1 MLNMEFLILLMIL
14 MVKWNDVQET
24 IVGYD
29 ENINKLGVV
38 VQGQLYLNGESK
50 PTIIE
55 NLTTNGMPVIS
66 IPSSD
71 GTSLYAFANKF
82 H

>member
-1 MLNMEFLILLMIL
+1 M
-14 MVKWNDVQET
+14 QET
-24 IVGYD
+24 VVGYD

-55 NLTTNGMPVIS
+55 ILLLMAC
-66 IPSSD
+66 
-71 GTSLYAFANKF
+71 L
-82 H
+82 